1 MSVRGVAAAALA
13 AALSV
18 SAAAQPDMAFVH
30 VSDTGPTSGRWNGF
44 PFAYG
49 EGAHRYQFLIP
60 APRLPRSPL
69 CITEIA
75 FVPERTGVFA
85 AKAFQIR
92 MVHTSLTRLSEGFDA
107 NLGRAPRVVFQGP
120 VHWPTTA
127 GQWSPIRLQKG
138 FEYDGKSNVVV
149 EIRYRSAGRGAS
161 ILADDEVQRVYNYWA
176 PDPYSAREGRSDRG
190 RNAGPKVRLTVEPLR
205 AIRRG

>member
-1 MSVRGVAAAALA
+1 MSIRALAVAVLA
-13 AALSV
+13 AALSM
-18 SAAAQPDMAFVH
+18 STTAQPDMTFVH
-30 VSDTGPTSGRWNGF
+30 VSDTSLTSGRWNGF

-60 APRLPRSPL
+60 APHLPRSPL
-69 CITEIA
+69 RITELA

-85 AKAFQIR
+85 ARTFQIR
-92 MVHTSLTRLSEGFDA
+92 MAHTSLTRLGEAFDA
-107 NLGRAPRVVFQGP
+107 NLGGAARVVFEGP
-120 VHWPTTA
+120 VRWPTSA

-138 FEYDGKSNVVV
+138 FEYDGKSNLVV

-161 ILADDEVQRVYNYWA
+161 ILADDDVQRVYNYWA

-190 RNAGPKVRLTVEPLR
+190 RNAGPKVRLTVAPRR
-205 AIRRG
+205 AIRS